1 MTMYGRMRKMYQ
13 IIRYWNGTK
22 GYGRKFDTFEEAEHF
37 LATDEK
43 VQQDKCDVFYFDIEV
58 IK

>member
-1 MTMYGRMRKMYQ
+1 MSEMMYQ

-22 GYGRKFDTFEEAEHF
+22 GYGRKFNTFEEAEHF

-43 VQQDKCDVFYFDIEV
+43 VQQDECDGFYFDIEV
-58 IK
+58 VE